1 MQTVF
6 IDGRQYAD
14 GHALHQALQRM
25 LSLPEWYG
33 CNADALYDC
42 LSGRTE
48 PLVIRILHPGE
59 GDAAAA
65 LSKCIRVF
73 RDLGHTVSMT

>member
-33 CNADALYDC
+33 CNADALHDC
-42 LSGRTE
+42 LAGRTE
-48 PLVIRILHPGE
+48 PLRVVILSPGQ
-59 GDAAAA
+59 GDTASA
-65 LSKCIRVF
+65 LDKCLRVY
-73 RDLGHTVSMT
+73 RDLGHTVSTA

>member
-1 MQTVF
+1 MQTIF
-6 IDGRQYAD
+6 LDGRQYAD
-14 GHALHQALQRM
+14 GQALHQALQRM

-48 PLVIRILHPGE
+48 PLTIRVLAPGE
-59 GDAAAA
+59 GDTAAA
-65 LSKCIRVF
+65 LGRCIRVF
-73 RDLGHTVSMT
+73 RDLGCTVIMP